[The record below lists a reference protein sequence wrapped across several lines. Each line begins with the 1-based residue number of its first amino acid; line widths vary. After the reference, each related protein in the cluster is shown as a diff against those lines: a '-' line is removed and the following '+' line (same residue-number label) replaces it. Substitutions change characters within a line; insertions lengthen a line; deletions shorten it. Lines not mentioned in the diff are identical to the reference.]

1 MPFSEV
7 MLARPL
13 DKKFVFTPNT
23 YAVEE
28 KLDGIR
34 IESETSSGASNLFT
48 HKLITPWS
56 RYGRVH
62 PLPTHIMEE
71 LAKFPP
77 SILDGEIFIAG
88 KRSYGAVELTNLPDL
103 EFRVFDILELEGT
116 PVVDLTYD
124 QRRQLLCSFI
134 PLNGYVTL
142 NPSHN
147 VDTMD
152 EVYRIRDEVWAR
164 DGEGLILKR
173 RSAPYQIG
181 KRSKD
186 WVKIKQLRSAV
197 LTVIGFMPSRG
208 QINDRGPFAMIV
220 IQDEDLNVTTV
231 KTRNDM
237 ECRLLEKEFGTREM
251 IWNETR
257 FMGKPMKMIVN
268 HPSVGRRL
276 VISYQERTPD
286 GNYRHPRFDHWE

>member
-13 DKKFVFTPNT
+13 DKKFVFEPGVF
-23 YAVEE
+23 AVEE

-34 IESETSSGASNLFT
+34 IECEISSGASNLFT
-48 HKLITPWS
+48 QKLITPWS

-77 SILDGEIFIAG
+77 SILDGEIFVAG

-116 PVVDLTYD
+116 PVTDLNYD

-134 PLNGYVTL
+134 PLNGCVTL
-142 NPSHN
+142 NPSFN
-147 VDTMD
+147 VDTM
-152 EVYRIRDEVWAR
+152 EQVYKIRDEIWAR
-164 DGEGLILKR
+164 DGEGLILKWR
-173 RSAPYQIG
+173 NASYQIG

-186 WVKIKQLRSAV
+186 WIKI
-197 LTVIGFMPSRG
+197 
-208 QINDRGPFAMIV
+208 N
-220 IQDEDLNVTTV
+220 N
-231 KTRNDM
+231 
-237 ECRLLEKEFGTREM
+237 
-251 IWNETR
+251 
-257 FMGKPMKMIVN
+257 
-268 HPSVGRRL
+268 
-276 VISYQERTPD
+276 
-286 GNYRHPRFDHWE
+286 